1 MFLLKRVSSTKGI
14 LLLKT
19 LQNFIAKL
27 IETIAKLLVLAF
39 LIVTPDLK
47 KVIHPIFLKTTN
59 NWGKVF

>member
-19 LQNFIAKL
+19 LQNFTAKL

-39 LIVTPDLK
+39 L
-47 KVIHPIFLKTTN
+47 N
-59 NWGKVF
+59 SNSGS